1 MHEFRLNRY
10 PLPVQDAIMFSC
22 RSASGILRPVQSR
35 ELPSATGKA
44 IGFLMFGVAAGLSLD
59 LCAKALLETYALNQF
74 VLLRSL
80 IGLLMFLMLAPRFGG
95 LGSLRTHRW
104 PWHVLRTLLAAGS
117 MFGFFYG
124 LARMP
129 LVNALT
135 LAFSAPLMVTAL
147 SVPLLGERVGW
158 RRWSAVVVGFCGV
171 LLIVRPGVAGFTA
184 ASFAVLFAG
193 FCYALLAI
201 TARKLADTES
211 SYSLS
216 VYVIAGPLLAA
227 VVGSAGEPWVAPD
240 MRGWLLFVAA
250 GASSV
255 FAWIGIVGAY
265 RRAPPAMLAPFEYT
279 AIVGGTIAGFVIW
292 NERPDAWVIA
302 GAVVITASG
311 IFVAYR
317 EIDAGVSARYL
328 RAVTAAVSAR
338 MGRRRVRRE
347 DA

>member
-1 MHEFRLNRY
+1 M
-10 PLPVQDAIMFSC
+10 
-22 RSASGILRPVQSR
+22 
-35 ELPSATGKA
+35 PSATGKA
-44 IGFLMFGVAAGLSLD
+44 LGFLMFGVAAGLSLD
-59 LCAKALLETYALNQF
+59 LCAKALLETYSLNQF

-80 IGLLMFLMLAPRFGG
+80 IGLIMFLVLAPRFGG
-95 LGSLRTHRW
+95 LGSLRTRRW
-104 PWHVLRTLLAAGS
+104 QWHVFRTLLAAGS

-135 LAFSAPLMVTAL
+135 LAFTAPLMVTAL
-147 SVPLLGERVGW
+147 SVPLLGEQVGW
-158 RRWSAVVVGFCGV
+158 RRWSAVVTGFGGV
-171 LLIVRPGVAGFTA
+171 LLIVRPGVEGFTV

-227 VVGSAGEPWVAPD
+227 TLAGASEPWLAPD
-240 MRGWLLFVAA
+240 ALGWLLFIAA
-250 GASSV
+250 GACSV
-255 FAWIGIVGAY
+255 CAWIGIVGAY

-279 AIVGGTIAGFVIW
+279 AIVGGTIAGFLIW
-292 NERPDAWVIA
+292 DERPDAWVIA
-302 GAVVITASG
+302 GALVITASG

-317 EIDAGVSARYL
+317 EIDTSVSARYL
-328 RAVTAAVSAR
+328 RALTATVSAR
-338 MGRRRVRRE
+338 MGRRRGTVGE
-347 DA
+347 